1 MAILGMTKDIVP
13 LPKPDRVIQFNREE
27 SLVMSYNIKENKA
40 VACKITPGFIL
51 PFRFVAIKAENNIYI
66 IGGDNEN
73 GYYLKSIYLYDEL
86 RGILISL
93 ANMSAPRSRHT
104 AVSVDHS
111 IIVMGGENNDGVLS
125 SCEKYDIDTNT
136 WKFLPEL
143 NIKRCGLSSC
153 IMNEWIY
160 AGFGWNNN
168 PLNTIEGINMEKIMK
183 WEIIK
188 CKNIEPIQVPGMIPI
203 SDTEILIF
211 GGYKE
216 EKLDE
221 ESYILNSNV
230 LCEIKEK
237 TGESFYFSMCQVF
250 KGSFKWVCADFI
262 YTRHLH

>member
-1 MAILGMTKDIVP
+1 
-13 LPKPDRVIQFNREE
+13 
-27 SLVMSYNIKENKA
+27 
-40 VACKITPGFIL
+40 
-51 PFRFVAIKAENNIYI
+51 
-66 IGGDNEN
+66 
-73 GYYLKSIYLYDEL
+73 
-86 RGILISL
+86 
-93 ANMSAPRSRHT
+93 MSAPRSRHT

-168 PLNTIEGINMEKIMK
+168 PLNTIERINMEKIMK

-221 ESYILNSNV
+221 ESYILNIETGK
-230 LCEIKEK
+230 EIKTSKLPEPEAFISSEISRVENSIYAFGYSNGGLYK
-237 TGESFYFSMCQVF
+237 YNICT
-250 KGSFKWVCADFI
+250 DFFFPNE
-262 YTRHLH
+262 RVVGNEAC